1 MASGFKNSSRMRSG
15 FNFSP
20 SAGFTSSTGK
30 VQNISY
36 SRKTPRRRAALAE
49 GGKVPPKVPP
59 TPPPNPP
66 DTGKGTTMRDI
77 LHGRKKQMEDLGLR
91 SGGRVAKAEGGV
103 IDSSLHSFKGDSQL
117 NVEHGPSGGL
127 RPGFTR
133 GGYAA
138 KYAKGGRIPASKAA
152 DRAAGAAVARHVA
165 TPAPKG
171 HKGLGSKLKGC

>member
-1 MASGFKNSSRMRSG
+1 MKSFKNSTKMRSG

-20 SAGFTSSTGK
+20 SAGYTTSTGK

-36 SRKTPRRRAALAE
+36 SRKTPHRRAKLAE
-49 GGKVPPKVPP
+49 GGKVPPPKPAPP
-59 TPPPNPP
+59 KPT
-66 DTGKGTTMRDI
+66 DTNRGTTMGDV
-77 LHGRKKQMEDLGLR
+77 LKGRKKQMEDLGL
-91 SGGRVAKAEGGV
+91 SHGGRMHKAEGGKV
-103 IDSSLHSFKGDSQL
+103 DSSLHSFKGDSQL
-117 NVEHGPSGGL
+117 NVENGPSGGL

-138 KYAKGGRIPASKAA
+138 KYAKGGRIPASKTAA
-152 DRAAGAAVARHVA
+152 RSAVAAHVA